1 MGISTF
7 LYFQTIKNL
16 AIILIEMIIIYCIY
30 ALATNVIATGKFT
43 DCGKTVAYMD
53 CTTNLDY
60 LAISLGSKQNNQTE

>member
-1 MGISTF
+1 
-7 LYFQTIKNL
+7 
-16 AIILIEMIIIYCIY
+16 MIIIYCIY